1 MHDDPPMAMFFMAPA
16 IVAVLFIGLPW
27 LILHYVTK
35 WRTAPRITQED
46 EKMLDEMFHLARR
59 LDERVQ
65 TVERLVALDH
75 PEARIGLDT
84 RRPVDTGQDLTRRS

>member
-1 MHDDPPMAMFFMAPA
+1 MDEPPFFA
-16 IVAVLFIGLPW
+16 ILVTVLSLFVGLPW

-75 PEARIGLDT
+75 PEGRIGLDT
-84 RRPVDTGQDLTRRS
+84 RPADAGHDLTRRS

>member
-1 MHDDPPMAMFFMAPA
+1 MNPEDAVGMIVGGIAA
-16 IVAVLFIGLPW
+16 IALLIGLPW

-35 WRTAPRITQED
+35 WRQAPRITQED
-46 EKMLDEMFHLARR
+46 ERMLDELFHLARR

-75 PEARIGLDT
+75 PDARIGLDH
-84 RRPVDTGQDLTRRS
+84 RPVDLGRDLTRRS

>member
-1 MHDDPPMAMFFMAPA
+1 MGEDV
-16 IVAVLFIGLPW
+16 IVPLIALPSFLIGLPW
-27 LILHYVTK
+27 LVLHYVTK
-35 WRTAPRITQED
+35 WKQAPRITQED

-75 PEARIGLDT
+75 PEARIGFDPH
-84 RRPVDTGQDLTRRS
+84 RSVNTGHDLTRRS

>member
-1 MHDDPPMAMFFMAPA
+1 MHDDPPMAVFFMAPILIA
-16 IVAVLFIGLPW
+16 ILFIGLPW
-27 LILHYVTK
+27 LVLHYVTK

-84 RRPVDTGQDLTRRS
+84 RPANAGNDLTRRS

>member
-1 MHDDPPMAMFFMAPA
+1 MGEDI
-16 IVAVLFIGLPW
+16 IVPLVALPSFLIGLPW

-35 WRTAPRITQED
+35 WKQAPRITQED

-75 PEARIGLDT
+75 PQARIRLDAQ
-84 RRPVDTGQDLTRRS
+84 RAVHAGQDLTRRS